1 MKRILSLIL
10 VMLMVLSSTV
20 VLADSKQFSDVPDN
34 YKYGTAIYTLT
45 DFGIIKGDAGADT
58 FRPTSNISREEFSVI
73 MVRCLGL
80 GDLVVDIS
88 EYPFTDV
95 TPATCA
101 DWSINATKIA
111 YDQGIIKGMGDGTFA
126 PKAFVTYE
134 QAVKMIVCA
143 LGYEPHSIAAGGW
156 PNGYISVARELGI
169 TKRAEAPQEDPATR
183 DIIAQ
188 LIYNSLD
195 IDLMTSYIDSQGN
208 EKYTSVSG
216 QTLLTQKLNYTKATG
231 VITAT
236 KATAIDTQ
244 AIGLDEDEV
253 KIDYINKFN
262 VGTTNAQDYLG
273 QTVTYYYSES
283 DGEKT
288 LKSVKPTSDNK
299 IIELQSDSIKGIDST
314 KIEYYEDPNDTS
326 TLDFYPFD
334 TPAYLVYNGAHAELN
349 NSVVIESGNVKL
361 IDNDADGSVNV
372 IIVDAATTI
381 VADAVDTTNFI
392 VYDAYNQANKIELN
406 PNSGDIITI
415 TKYGSKVE
423 FTAIQ
428 KGDVLLVYQSTN
440 PTGAVTKNVK
450 ILTDSISGTIT
461 QLSSDYTE
469 VVINGVQY
477 KLSKKFINYIETTP
491 SFSFK
496 LDNSVTCYLDASN
509 QIVAAKVTAV
519 SASANY
525 KIGYMIA
532 ADEDKKSE
540 TLKIRMITQEG
551 SNVIYTS
558 AEKIRINGTTYNYSD
573 AENVLA
579 STPALNVTNVDPEY
593 SDASGYNMSQLVKYS
608 INTSGK
614 IDNIVSAKTTGDID
628 TDLVLSKTCTTDKYS
643 LSSSMLGSG
652 VSIDSSTRIFFV
664 PSNRSNYTEY
674 SVRNKSSLIN
684 NKNYTFET
692 YNATATNV
700 ASIVVIYGQSS
711 SISVEDP
718 GAPLVI
724 VNSVTQALH
733 NGSNAEKLECYENGY
748 LKTYYSSDIGVLSSV
763 KTGDVIRI
771 QFNGSNLINNIKIMY
786 PAGSSPAFGSRLV
799 RAGENNTTMNAEYL
813 TVYGHVYGRDTDRM
827 TISLY
832 DIDNEGNLNN
842 TDLYSIPFSGE
853 TKFFAYNSETK
864 KLEPAVISAIAG
876 YASAKT
882 GASKIFAYTSYGLTK
897 FVIIVK

>member
-20 VLADSKQFSDVPDN
+20 VLADSKQFSDVPEN
-34 YKYGTAIYTLT
+34 YKYGTAIYTLS

-156 PNGYISVARELGI
+156 PNGYLAVARELGV
-169 TKRAEAPQEDPATR
+169 TKRAEAPQEAPATR

-195 IDLMTSYIDSQGN
+195 VDLMTSYIDSQGT

-216 QTLLTQKLNYTKATG
+216 QTLLTQKLNFTKATG

-253 KIDYINKFN
+253 KIDFVTKFN
-262 VGTTNAQDYLG
+262 VGTTNAKDYLG

-288 LKSVKPTSDNK
+288 LMSVKPTSDNK
-299 IIELQSDSIKGIDST
+299 IITLQSDNIKSIDEN
-314 KIEYYEDPNDTS
+314 KIEYYEDANDVS
-326 TLDFYPFD
+326 TLDFYNFD
-334 TPAYLVYNGAHAELN
+334 TPAYLVYNGAHATLN
-349 NSVVIESGNVKL
+349 SSVVVESGSVKL
-361 IDNDADGSVNV
+361 IDNDADGNINV
-372 IIVDAATTI
+372 IIADAAVTI
-381 VADAVDTTNFI
+381 VADAVDTTNYI
-392 VYDAYNQANKIELN
+392 VYDTYNQSNKIELN

-415 TKYGSKVE
+415 TKNGTKVE
-423 FTAIQ
+423 FTTIQ

-440 PTGAVTKNVK
+440 PTGAITKTVT
-450 ILTDSISGTIT
+450 ILTNTISGVIT

-469 VVINGVQY
+469 VMINGVFY
-477 KLSKKFINYIETTP
+477 NLSKKFINYIETTP
-491 SFSFK
+491 SFNFT
-496 LDNSVTCYLDASN
+496 LDSTVVCYLDPSN
-509 QIVAAKVTAV
+509 QIVAAKVTNT
-519 SASANY
+519 SSANY
-525 KIGYMIA
+525 RIGYLIA
-532 ADEDKKSE
+532 ADYDAKTETFKARIATSE
-540 TLKIRMITQEG
+540 GGTT
-551 SNVIYTS
+551 VYTGT
-558 AEKIRINGTTYNYSD
+558 EKIKINGSTISHED
-573 AENVLA
+573 AENYLSA
-579 STPALNVTNVDPEY
+579 AGILNVTNVDEGY
-593 SDASGYNMSQLVKYS
+593 TDSSGYHMSHLVKYS

-614 IDNIVSAKTTGDID
+614 IDNIQSATSTGNIE
-628 TDLVLSKTCTTDKYS
+628 TGLVLTKTCSKQTYYTA
-643 LSSSMLGSG
+643 SSMLGTG
-652 VSIDSSTRIFFV
+652 VSIDSSTKIFFV
-664 PSNRSNYTEY
+664 PSDRGNYTEY
-674 SVRNKSSLIN
+674 SVGSKSLLKN
-684 NKNYTFET
+684 NKIYSYEA
-692 YNATATNV
+692 YNTSATNV
-700 ASIVVIYGQSS
+700 ASILIVYGNSLLT
-711 SISVEDP
+711 VDDP
-718 GAPLVI
+718 SAPLVV
-724 VNSVTQALH
+724 VNSVTQSLY
-733 NGSNAEKLECYENGY
+733 NGYNVDKLECYLDGN
-748 LKTYYSSDIGVLSSV
+748 LTTYYSTDQGVLSSV

-771 QFNGSNLINNIKIMY
+771 QFNGSNQITAYKTMFTTDNIPDI
-786 PAGSSPAFGSRLV
+786 SSRLV
-799 RAGENNTTMNAEYL
+799 REGQSSETMYAEYL
-813 TVYGHVYGRDTDRM
+813 TVYGHVYGRDEGRM
-827 TISLY
+827 TISTN
-832 DIDNEGNLNN
+832 DIDSEGNLDNSN
-842 TDLYSIPFSGE
+842 LYSLPFTTN
-853 TKFFAYNSETK
+853 TKFLTYNTTTK
-864 KLEPAVISAIAG
+864 KIDHAILSEIVG

-882 GASKIFAYTSYGLTK
+882 GASRIFAYATSGTSK
-897 FVIIVK
+897 FVLIIK